1 MAVVADAPERPLAI
15 VRSPDSSI
23 AIIFRPLFMDI
34 RRYAPTPPVKVDT
47 LTYQVKTPE
56 TEPRHILEEIVW
68 HKNIEVDR
76 MREQVPLV
84 KLRQQLASAP
94 PVRDFVGAL
103 VQSQDDVSLI
113 AEVKKASPSKGV
125 ICENFDPVAIA
136 RSYERGGAACIS
148 VLTDKKF
155 FQGSGAYLQ
164 QVRAAVELPVLCKE
178 FVISPYQIF
187 WARSLGA
194 DAVLLIAKILT
205 NADLTYFLKI
215 LRQLGMA
222 ALIEVHTLEELDRVL
237 ELDGIQLVGINNRN
251 LTDFTVDLNTTAGIL
266 AARGEILRE
275 RGITVVGE
283 SGIHTT
289 SDLKFLGQQGVRA
302 SLVGESLVKTDEPE
316 LAVKTLLG
324 R

>member
-1 MAVVADAPERPLAI
+1 
-15 VRSPDSSI
+15 
-23 AIIFRPLFMDI
+23 MDI
-34 RRYAPTPPVKVDT
+34 RRHAPTPPVKVDM

-68 HKNIEVDR
+68 HKNTEVDR
-76 MREQVPLV
+76 MREKMPLV

-94 PVRDFVGAL
+94 PVRDFVQAL
-103 VQSQDDVSLI
+103 VQSSDAVSLI

-136 RSYERGGAACIS
+136 QAYEQGGAACIS

-155 FQGSGAYLQ
+155 FQGSGDYLQ
-164 QVRAAVELPVLCKE
+164 QVRSAVNLPILCKE

-215 LRQLGMA
+215 LRQQGMT

-237 ELDGIQLVGINNRN
+237 ELDGVQLIGINNRN
-251 LTDFTVDLNTTAGIL
+251 LTDFSVDLKTTAEIL
-266 AARGEILRE
+266 VARGDVLRD
-275 RGITVVGE
+275 RNIVVVGE
-283 SGIHTT
+283 SGIHTPD
-289 SDLKFLGQQGVRA
+289 DLEFLGQQGVRA
-302 SLVGESLVKTDEPE
+302 SLVGESLVKTADPQ

>member
-1 MAVVADAPERPLAI
+1 
-15 VRSPDSSI
+15 
-23 AIIFRPLFMDI
+23 MDI
-34 RRYAPTPPVKVDT
+34 RRHAPTPPVKVDT

-76 MREQVPLV
+76 MRERVPLV
-84 KLRQQLASAP
+84 KLRQKLASAP

-103 VQSQDDVSLI
+103 AQSSEAVSLI

-125 ICENFDPVAIA
+125 ICEKFDPVAIA
-136 RSYERGGAACIS
+136 QAYERGGAACIS

-155 FQGSGAYLQ
+155 FQGSGEYLQ
-164 QVRAAVELPVLCKE
+164 QIRSAVELPILCKE

-194 DAVLLIAKILT
+194 DAALLIAKILT
-205 NADLTYFLKI
+205 NADLTYYLKI

-237 ELDGIQLVGINNRN
+237 QLDDVQFIGINNRN
-251 LTDFTVDLNTTAGIL
+251 LTDFTVDLKTTADIL
-266 AARGEILRE
+266 AARGDVLRE
-275 RGITVVGE
+275 RSIVIVGE
-283 SGIHTT
+283 SGIHTP
-289 SDLKFLGQQGVRA
+289 SDLQFLGQQGVRA
-302 SLVGESLVKTDEPE
+302 CLVGESLVKTDAPE
-316 LAVKTLLG
+316 LAVKTLLE

>member
-1 MAVVADAPERPLAI
+1 
-15 VRSPDSSI
+15 
-23 AIIFRPLFMDI
+23 MDI
-34 RRYAPTPPVKVDT
+34 RRHAPTPPVKVDC

-68 HKNIEVDR
+68 HKNTEVDR
-76 MREQVPLV
+76 MRDKVPLV
-84 KLRQQLASAP
+84 KLRQQLVSAP

-103 VQSQDDVSLI
+103 IQSEDAVSLI

-125 ICENFDPVAIA
+125 ICETFDPIAIA
-136 RSYERGGAACIS
+136 QAYERGGAACIS
-148 VLTDKKF
+148 VLTDRKF
-155 FQGSGAYLQ
+155 FQGDGAYLQ
-164 QVRAAVELPVLCKE
+164 QIRAAVELPLLCKE

-215 LRQLGMA
+215 LRQLGMT

-237 ELDGIQLVGINNRN
+237 ELDGVRLVGINNRN
-251 LTDFTVDLNTTAGIL
+251 LTDFTVDLNTTADIL
-266 AARGEILRE
+266 AARGERLRE
-275 RGITVVGE
+275 CGIAVVGE
-283 SGIHTT
+283 SGIHTID
-289 SDLKFLGQQGVRA
+289 DLQFLGQQGVRA
-302 SLVGESLVKTDEPE
+302 SLVGESLVKADDPA
-316 LAVKTLLG
+316 LAVRTLLG

>member
-1 MAVVADAPERPLAI
+1 
-15 VRSPDSSI
+15 
-23 AIIFRPLFMDI
+23 MDI

-47 LTYQVKTPE
+47 LTYQVKTSE

-68 HKNIEVDR
+68 HKNTEVDR

-94 PVRDFVGAL
+94 PARDFVGAL
-103 VQSQDDVSLI
+103 VQSEDDVSLI

-136 RSYERGGAACIS
+136 RAYEQGGAACLS
-148 VLTDKKF
+148 VLTDKKY
-155 FQGSGAYLQ
+155 FQGSGEYLQ
-164 QVRAAVELPVLCKE
+164 QIRAAVGLPLLCKE

-194 DAVLLIAKILT
+194 DAVLLIAKILS

-215 LRQLGMA
+215 SRQLGMV

-237 ELDGIQLVGINNRN
+237 ELEDIQLVGINNRN

-289 SDLKFLGQQGVRA
+289 GDLKFLGQQGVRA
-302 SLVGESLVKTDEPE
+302 SLVGESLVKTDDPA